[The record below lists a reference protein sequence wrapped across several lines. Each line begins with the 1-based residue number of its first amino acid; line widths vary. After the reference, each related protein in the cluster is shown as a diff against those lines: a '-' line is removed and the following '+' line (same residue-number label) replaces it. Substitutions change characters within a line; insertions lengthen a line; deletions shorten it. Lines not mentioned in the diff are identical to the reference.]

1 MSDKL
6 KRFQFVPSST
16 QKAAADEFPAQLKN
30 LNEVIQFNSPG
41 TFFVRAVVDN
51 VQYCLYKAC
60 PLKTVG
66 MPCKKK
72 LTEELYCESCDH
84 HAVQPLNN
92 LYLRIDLRDC
102 EDIETSKQITAF
114 SSTAVKYLGL
124 KIDEFSRLAEQ
135 RPKKLAALL
144 QSKIEETI
152 ALKLIVKAKGE
163 TLDWVISSIRVPE
176 QVAAVDDSVDAQ
188 KGGSKNGNGN
198 DGDDDDDDDIYTI
211 DDAECTRMPP
221 PKRPRKTE

>member
-1 MSDKL
+1 MSDNKL
-6 KRFQFVPSST
+6 KRFQFVSSSN
-16 QKAAADEFPAQLKN
+16 QKADEFPAQLKN

-41 TFFVRAVVDN
+41 TFFVRAIVAN

-66 MPCKKK
+66 LPCKKK

-92 LYLRIDLRDC
+92 LYLRMDLRDC

-114 SSTAVKYLGL
+114 SSTAVKYLGI

-135 RPKKLAALL
+135 RPKKLASLL
-144 QSKIEETI
+144 QSKIEETV
-152 ALKLIVKAKGE
+152 ALKLVVKPKGE
-163 TLDWVISSIRVPE
+163 TLDWVISSIRVLE
-176 QVAAVDDSVDAQ
+176 QAAAVDDCVGAQ
-188 KGGSKNGNGN
+188 KGANKDGIGS
-198 DGDDDDDDDIYTI
+198 DDDDIYTI